1 MKSPWNM
8 NGPASPGG
16 LYATLAVVAL
26 LTVLLGSAV
35 LRAGPS
41 LRADHRVSFQF
52 DEPAPSSSVA
62 APTPSVG
69 ARDAGR

>member
-8 NGPASPGG
+8 SGQASPGG

-26 LTVLLGSAV
+26 LTVLLASAV

-41 LRADHRVSFQF
+41 LRADRRVSFQF
-52 DEPAPSSSVA
+52 DEPAPSSSLSTPA
-62 APTPSVG
+62 AG
-69 ARDAGR
+69 ARDGGR